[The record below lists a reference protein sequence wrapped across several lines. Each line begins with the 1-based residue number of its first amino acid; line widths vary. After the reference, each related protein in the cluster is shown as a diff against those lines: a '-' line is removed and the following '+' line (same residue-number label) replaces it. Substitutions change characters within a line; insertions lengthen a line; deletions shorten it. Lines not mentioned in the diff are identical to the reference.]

1 MGWIKRNLFFVI
13 GGVVA
18 LGLLGAGGFY
28 IYKGWNRNSDAADK
42 LQEIYGTLKNL
53 QQQKP
58 SPGNSKIDNTKIAR
72 EQHRQLREWIDAAG
86 KYFQPIPPIPADNVT
101 SEAYA
106 GELRRTVDTLQRD
119 ADSAGVVLPPKYNFS
134 FSAQQPLMKFADGS
148 LEPLAVQLGEVKAI
162 AEAIFA
168 TRVNALDSIQRV
180 RVSADDAAGPAG
192 DYIDDHAVT
201 NALAVFTPYVVTFR
215 CFTPELSRI
224 ISAFATAS
232 NTFLI
237 KAINV
242 QPAGATSAALGNAAG
257 GMPGVGTPPDVGMP
271 GRFYPGNP
279 GGNMPPPPVQPP
291 VQPAV
296 GKGGLQTIL
305 KEQLLRVSLEV
316 EIVKL
321 LPKH

>member
-28 IYKGWNRNSDAADK
+28 IYKDWTRNSEASDK
-42 LQEIYGTLKNL
+42 LNEIYGTLKNL

-58 SPGNSKIDNTKIAR
+58 SPGNSKIDNTKIAK
-72 EQHRQLREWIDAAG
+72 EQHQQLRSWIAAAG

-101 SEAYA
+101 SETFA
-106 GELRRTVDTLQRD
+106 GELRHTVKALQD
-119 ADSAGVVLPPKYNFS
+119 EAAGAGVALPPKYNFS

-148 LEPLAVQLGEVKAI
+148 LEPLAVQLGEVKAV
-162 AEAIFA
+162 AEAVFA
-168 TRVNALDSIQRV
+168 ARVNALDSLQRV

-242 QPAGATSAALGNAAG
+242 QPAGAASVAGNAAG

-271 GRFYPGNP
+271 GRFYPGYP
-279 GGNMPPPPVQPP
+279 GGNMPAPVQP
-291 VQPAV
+291 VA

-321 LPKH
+321 LPKR